1 MGVST
6 WTFGTGT
13 IEKMKYMLRNA
24 NAFDNTLFDLDTN
37 DAAVAQKVTDLTSM
51 FEGATVFNQAIIDW
65 DMTDATTFNSMFYG
79 ATKFN
84 QVLDDWNGM
93 AGPSKVTDFTSMFQD
108 AQNFNTA
115 LGKWKPNAALLAT
128 GMDNAFSG
136 ATKFQQ
142 NICQWNTVVFSVP
155 FTTGDDTFLNTNC
168 AEKPDLT
175 GFSAT
180 SSGTEGNACFAC

>member
-1 MGVST
+1 MG
-6 WTFGTGT
+6 
-13 IEKMKYMLRNA
+13 
-24 NAFDNTLFDLDTN
+24 
-37 DAAVAQKVTDLTSM
+37 
-51 FEGATVFNQAIIDW
+51 IDW

-84 QVLDDWNGM
+84 QVLDDWTGM
-93 AGPSKVTDFTSMFQD
+93 AAPSKVTDFTSMFQD

-115 LGKWKPNAALLAT
+115 LAKWKPDPDLILT

-142 NICQWNTVVFSVP
+142 TLCAWNTIVFTVP
-155 FTTGDDTFLNTNC
+155 FTTGTNTFLNTNC
-168 AEKPDLT
+168 AEKPNLE

-180 SSGTEGNACFAC
+180 NTDAAGKACFACS